1 MEVSIAVLI
10 VTLGSAAIAA
20 GQGKEAERL
29 AKEVPNEVLGTPEK
43 GIPPDRD
50 ANTRIYGRKSDPKD
64 ILFKGSGSSCRA
76 TATDRRTS
84 QVLPSRRRKVRGI
97 VGSR

>member
-1 MEVSIAVLI
+1 

-43 GIPPDRD
+43 GIPPDHD
-50 ANTRIYGRKSDPKD
+50 GNTRIYGRKSDPKD
-64 ILFKGSGSSCRA
+64 ILFK
-76 TATDRRTS
+76 
-84 QVLPSRRRKVRGI
+84 V
-97 VGSR
+97 VGVPAAPRLLVAAPAKYSPHAGEKFVE